1 MLGDILCSR
10 YFIDAGNIK
19 HLLIVCR
26 CRRGS
31 SRHNQTT
38 IYHPLLLAITTS
50 FSDTREYD
58 VRDAFSVAM
67 L

>member
-1 MLGDILCSR
+1 MPGNILCSR

-31 SRHNQTT
+31 SHHNLTT
-38 IYHPLLLAITTS
+38 IYHPLLLAPTTS
-50 FSDTREYD
+50 SSSTLEYD

>member
-1 MLGDILCSR
+1 MICSR

-19 HLLIVCR
+19 HLLIEYR

-31 SRHNQTT
+31 SRHYQTT

-50 FSDTREYD
+50 FSGTREYD
-58 VRDAFSVAM
+58 VRNAFSVAM
-67 L
+67 F

>member
-1 MLGDILCSR
+1 M
-10 YFIDAGNIK
+10 
-19 HLLIVCR
+19 LIVYR
-26 CRRGS
+26 CSRGS

-38 IYHPLLLAITTS
+38 IYHQLLLATTTS
-50 FSDTREYD
+50 YSDSREYD